1 VTRTAL
7 QLAALASAAVPGLD
21 PVSVTPPHVDGMDF
35 DTAVVTDDQQRR
47 WVVRAPRRTAAA
59 VALDVEAR
67 LLPLLG
73 RYLPVPVPQP
83 AGRAALPE
91 GGECLVHPYLPGRPI
106 RVDDLDAGSALAAQ
120 VGRTIAA
127 VHEIEPRALDDAG
140 LATYTA
146 EEYRLRRLSDVD
158 RAARTGHVPTPLL
171 ARWERALEQVAHWRF
186 ATTPVHGDLA
196 PEHVLVDGG
205 TVSGVIDWG
214 EACVADPADDLAW
227 VVATTDADVLDTVV
241 EAYAMGRSEAPDRHL
256 VDRARLAGELALA
269 RWLLGGVAADDAS
282 VVDRASER
290 LRDLAERTADDEP

>member
-1 VTRTAL
+1 MTRTAL

-35 DTAVVTDDQQRR
+35 DTAIVTDDQQRR

-106 RVDDLDAGSALAAQ
+106 RVDDLGAGSALAAQ

-158 RAARTGHVPTPLL
+158 RAARTGQVPAPLL

-290 LRDLAERTADDEP
+290 LRDLADRTTDDEP